1 MKAKYSLFGDPI
13 TIIAREYDKL
23 SEEEQN
29 DYVPEKYD
37 KYKRI
42 VVKDYCDECGHL
54 TGTHKEWKPMKG
66 AKVKSYRKLNAIDK
80 LLRKQIMNTI
90 IAGNDFIKR
99 LGSKRKATT

>member
-1 MKAKYSLFGDPI
+1 MKAKYSLFGDSI
-13 TIIAREYDKL
+13 TITARKYDKL

-29 DYVPEKYD
+29 DYVPEGYD

-54 TGTHKEWKPMKG
+54 TGTHKEWEPVKG
-66 AKVKSYRKLNAIDK
+66 TKIKSYRKLNAIDK
-80 LLRKQIMNTI
+80 LLRKRLMDSIT
-90 IAGNDFIKR
+90 ASNDFIKH